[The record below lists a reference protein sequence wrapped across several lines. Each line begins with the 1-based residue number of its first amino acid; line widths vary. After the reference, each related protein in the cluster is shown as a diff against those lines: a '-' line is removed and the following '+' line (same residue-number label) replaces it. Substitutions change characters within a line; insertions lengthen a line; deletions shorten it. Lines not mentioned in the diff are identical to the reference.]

1 MTFESS
7 FDRASMFSPS
17 DWGRKAV
24 YKNKGKRFTIN
35 GIFDSN
41 YQLVDVAEVGFSSST
56 PIFTIPTAALPCK
69 PVVGDLLF
77 IDCDQYTVRNFKA
90 DGTGVTV
97 LVLEFATR
105 LEISEENNLLL
116 QDGTNMLQESGSFI
130 LLETGNP

>member
-1 MTFESS
+1 MTFESN
-7 FDRASMFSPS
+7 FDRVSMFSPS

-35 GIFDSN
+35 GIFDNN

-105 LEISEENNLLL
+105 LEIAEANNLLL
-116 QDGTNMLQESGSFI
+116 QDGTNMLQESGSFV

>member
-56 PIFTIPTAALPCK
+56 PIFTIPTTALPCK

-105 LEISEENNLLL
+105 LEIAEENNLLL

>member
-24 YKNKGKRFTIN
+24 YRNKGKRFTIN

-105 LEISEENNLLL
+105 LEIAEENNLLL
-116 QDGTNMLQESGSFI
+116 QDGTNMLQESGGFI

>member
-7 FDRASMFSPS
+7 FDRASMLSPS

-105 LEISEENNLLL
+105 LEIAEENNLLL

>member
-97 LVLEFATR
+97 LVLEFATK
-105 LEISEENNLLL
+105 LEIAEENNLLL
-116 QDGTNMLQESGSFI
+116 QDGTNMLQESGAFI

>member
-105 LEISEENNLLL
+105 LEIAEQNNLLL

>member
-56 PIFTIPTAALPCK
+56 PIFTIPTAAVPCK

-105 LEISEENNLLL
+105 LEIAEENNLLL

>member
-105 LEISEENNLLL
+105 LEIAEENNLLL

>member
-69 PVVGDLLF
+69 PVVGDSLF
-77 IDCDQYTVRNFKA
+77 VDCDEYTVRNFKA

-105 LEISEENNLLL
+105 LEMAEENNLLL

>member
-56 PIFTIPTAALPCK
+56 PIFTISTAALPCK

-105 LEISEENNLLL
+105 LEIAEENNLLL

>member
-1 MTFESS
+1 MKFESS
-7 FDRASMFSPS
+7 FDRASMFSLS
-17 DWGRKAV
+17 DWGRKAI
-24 YKNKGKRFTIN
+24 YKNKGKRFAIN

-41 YQLVDVAEVGFSSST
+41 YQLVDIGEVGFSSST

-69 PVVGDLLF
+69 PAVGDLLF

-97 LVLEFATR
+97 LILEFATK
-105 LEISEENNLLL
+105 LEIAEDNNLLL
-116 QDGTNMLQESGSFI
+116 QDGSNMLQENSGFI

>member
-97 LVLEFATR
+97 LVLEFATK
-105 LEISEENNLLL
+105 LEIAEENNLLL

>member
-24 YKNKGKRFTIN
+24 YRNKGKRFTIN

-97 LVLEFATR
+97 LVLEFATK
-105 LEISEENNLLL
+105 LEIAEENNLLL
-116 QDGTNMLQESGSFI
+116 QDGTNMLQESGGFI

>member
-77 IDCDQYTVRNFKA
+77 INCDQYTVRNFKA

-105 LEISEENNLLL
+105 LEIAEENNLLL

>member
-17 DWGRKAV
+17 DWGQKAV
-24 YKNKGKRFTIN
+24 YRNKGKRFTIS

-97 LVLEFATR
+97 LVLEFATK
-105 LEISEENNLLL
+105 LEIAEENNLLL
-116 QDGTNMLQESGSFI
+116 QDGTNMLQESGGFI

>member
-24 YKNKGKRFTIN
+24 YRNKGKRFTIS

-97 LVLEFATR
+97 LVLEFATK
-105 LEISEENNLLL
+105 LEIAEENNLLL
-116 QDGTNMLQESGSFI
+116 QDGTNMLQESGGFI

>member
-97 LVLEFATR
+97 
-105 LEISEENNLLL
+105 
-116 QDGTNMLQESGSFI
+116 
-130 LLETGNP
+130 

>member
-97 LVLEFATR
+97 LVLEFATK
-105 LEISEENNLLL
+105 LEIAEQNNLLL
-116 QDGTNMLQESGSFI
+116 QDGTNMLQESGGFI

>member
-24 YKNKGKRFTIN
+24 YRNKGKQFTIS

-97 LVLEFATR
+97 LVLEFATK
-105 LEISEENNLLL
+105 LEIAEENNLLL
-116 QDGTNMLQESGSFI
+116 QDGTNMLQESGGFI

>member
-7 FDRASMFSPS
+7 FDRVSMFSPS

-97 LVLEFATR
+97 LVLEFATK
-105 LEISEENNLLL
+105 LEIAEENNLLL

>member
-41 YQLVDVAEVGFSSST
+41 YQLVDVSEVGFSSST

-77 IDCDQYTVRNFKA
+77 IDCEQYTVRNFKA

-105 LEISEENNLLL
+105 LEIAEANNLLL